1 MENRNIDWI
10 ILRYL
15 NHIHPKDA
23 QGRIFIDPDLDPEIY
38 TEPRHLNHL
47 PRARIRHF
55 FAAQSEW
62 ILAHMLASSSKQVKL
77 LNIKEWIRFCRE
89 ARLDSIEAKK
99 HGVRWGMPHGEKVV
113 KGTYDLSRNLAK
125 FGHSPSFWKRRLE
138 IVNEKPEP
146 SKVCFNDTSAFANS
160 ASTL

>member
-1 MENRNIDWI
+1 M
-10 ILRYL
+10 
-15 NHIHPKDA
+15 
-23 QGRIFIDPDLDPEIY
+23 
-38 TEPRHLNHL
+38 
-47 PRARIRHF
+47 
-55 FAAQSEW
+55 
-62 ILAHMLASSSKQVKL
+62 
-77 LNIKEWIRFCRE
+77 
-89 ARLDSIEAKK
+89 DSIEAKK